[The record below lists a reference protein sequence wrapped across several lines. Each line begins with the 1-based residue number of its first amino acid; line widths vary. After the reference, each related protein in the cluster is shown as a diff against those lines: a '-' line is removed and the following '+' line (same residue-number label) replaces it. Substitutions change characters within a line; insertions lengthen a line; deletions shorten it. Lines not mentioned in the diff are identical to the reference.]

1 MDGRTIDERQPLP
14 KSKLEEITRGS
25 MVQVVDPG
33 GGWLEQ
39 GGVWYWVIVERRLE
53 GGFFEGR
60 VDAHCVLGPT
70 LRHGGTVLFPEEN
83 IMFLWPVKVQPIFN
97 SVWFRFLSSWI
108 SAVAGGRTKLLKRL
122 SDLNPPTLHQFSAS
136 TV

>member
-14 KSKLEEITRGS
+14 KSKLEDITRGS

-33 GGWLEQ
+33 GGWLDP

-53 GGFFEGR
+53 DGLFEGR
-60 VDAHCVLGPT
+60 VDAHCLLAPT
-70 LRHGGTVLFPEEN
+70 LRHGGTVIFHEDN
-83 IMFLWPVKVQPIFN
+83 IVFLWPVKVRQRFD
-97 SVWFRFLSSWI
+97 SLWFRFLSAWI
-108 SAVAGGRTKLLKRL
+108 SGVAGGRTKLLKRL
-122 SDLNPPTLHQFSAS
+122 SDLNPPTLYQFSAS